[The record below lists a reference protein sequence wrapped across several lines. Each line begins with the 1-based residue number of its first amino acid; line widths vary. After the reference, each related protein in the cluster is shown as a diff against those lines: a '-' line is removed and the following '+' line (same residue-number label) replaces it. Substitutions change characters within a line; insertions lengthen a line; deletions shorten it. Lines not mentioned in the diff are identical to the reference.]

1 MVGCT
6 QSDEFYIESG
16 SYFGCKTINI
26 GCTTV
31 FAPSSSSIDGM
42 AYGW

>member
-1 MVGCT
+1 MDCT

-16 SYFGCKTINI
+16 SYLGCKTINV
-26 GCTTV
+26 GCTTI